1 MNKKFSTLMAG
12 VLLATA
18 FGTASA
24 QTVPSPAGG
33 FAEYATAPTEDV
45 YNVEKGYVQLA
56 VEAAGNGKVL
66 AMEATAGNRYEL
78 VVKTH
83 NSGTPAEVRNTLWK
97 VVATEIGI
105 AGYSYQLQNVG
116 TGEFLAFNTDEAVA
130 ASDAAAPVITIPAGS
145 ATKLGSE
152 VASWVW
158 QPAPTKP
165 VVGVTQNTFMYAAN
179 DLKPMEAIFNKDSVL
194 VLAANAGSIDDG
206 TKVVAVKYSNK
217 LKPSTITNELKV
229 YPVAP
234 AAFILGAND
243 LNSMMWT
250 QDPTQDNS
258 KLKLVFNPDVTG
270 NSYDNL
276 FTKNSYKAVAAVGFP
291 AANGTGAKPFTG
303 ATAMTSLYTAEKALN
318 LAKLYDAWAKAV
330 TASVLDANNKV
341 DGTKRNN
348 MHVATGVIS
357 AAGTAINGATKK
369 AVLEQIEARTFADND
384 QAKVVKAQAIA
395 FVENYEGGEATVADA
410 VKTAANAMYL
420 FYKTTELGGG
430 TVDGTCPFTVGTTK
444 ATIDASIKTT
454 FTDPIATKAAT
465 VTTDSTAVRT
475 NATTGFNDQAASNGW
490 VSLLAEKDA
499 DDAKK
504 NTYLAVD
511 QNFITTAGG
520 RRDLGFAIKKF
531 EDAGF
536 TEDENARLDLNGRY
550 NFQFTYFPNADS
562 IVIRTAGWAK
572 KLDTQTSWKDM
583 NRTKNAEL
591 GADQDNTNG
600 ADLTKFGNNIV
611 KLTYLT
617 NTHSEITLGTE
628 LKNDKQTINT
638 RIALTPS
645 ADQYVK
651 TTLASGVYYLSLV
664 SDKAANK
671 NINGKNL
678 IANIAGK
685 GLIWANEETSK
696 VFEGTVQN
704 YAHMP
709 RAQWV
714 VEQNLGAAGQQTV
727 NIYNREFPE
736 YKAERVQLYK
746 AADGQVFAVSY
757 GANMDDK
764 LTKDT
769 LAVVAATG
777 VDVETL
783 GYKAL
788 PYDNLTQNVFSLKY
802 FNGLNAGN
810 FVEVKAAED
819 EAMYVN
825 PAAENGMQF
834 VFVPTLKDDAPEK
847 NKYGYTGD
855 AAKQLTR
862 VAYKIQ
868 VYEPAKKDAD
878 KLYVK
883 ADGTGY
889 ILAKGAANGT
899 EFFIKE
905 NNELKAQSEM
915 RAEGEAV
922 SYYALVEKALDKA
935 AGVKHPS
942 LLLSREDL
950 TSSTTDLDNSVAAFA
965 FIDGTNG
972 IYRRLGKSVADD
984 FEDNKPDTAV
994 FYMSLEPTR
1003 FLYENTANRTAAN
1016 GNKVAKDSLNFL
1028 GVINIADLPETSALP
1043 IYVDTAY
1050 VRNNTSMPQYML
1062 ALGVE
1067 TVGDTEAVPCP
1078 LDHNHGVGA
1087 DGKPLTA
1094 DQCSHAT
1101 PATKGYKYGRYLVAL
1116 TDSAA
1121 EAPIQYQNN
1130 FRLAFVPAK
1139 HMADTLII
1147 ENSKYTGTKNAAK
1160 DSIQLANDKA
1170 LSVATFAFRIAAGSE
1185 NGDFVI
1191 EAVKNAAKEPQYIR
1205 VHNGVPVLVNAI
1217 ENAAIFNV
1225 EKTSKNPTANE
1236 AIEAEG
1242 VQVIGGKG
1250 AVTVQGAAGKVI
1262 TVANILGQTI
1272 ANQVA
1277 ASDNVT
1283 IAAPAGI
1290 VVVAVEGDATKVV
1303 VK

>member
-1 MNKKFSTLMAG
+1 MNVFVEQSGQRESPYFSPFFRLPSAKHPGKTRTVIYNILLIYLIIYRMNKKFSTLMAG
-12 VLLATA
+12 LLLATA

-24 QTVPSPAGG
+24 QSIPSSLGNFAKYATVP
-33 FAEYATAPTEDV
+33 AEEVIDM
-45 YNVEKGYVQLA
+45 EKGYVQLA
-56 VEAAGNGKVL
+56 VATPGSDGKVL
-66 AMEATAGNRYEL
+66 SMEAAAGGKYNL
-78 VVKTH
+78 VVKTIT
-83 NSGTPAEVRNTLWK
+83 STTKAEIRNTLWK
-97 VVATEIGI
+97 VVATEVGI
-105 AGYSYQLQNVG
+105 SDYTYQFQNVG
-116 TGEFLAFNTDEAVA
+116 TGEFLGFNTDEAVKATDATAPSVTLTAAGTAVGSEIVSWTWQATPAKEIA
-130 ASDAAAPVITIPAGS
+130 ASGAAQTYFTNA
-145 ATKLGSE
+145 
-152 VASWVW
+152 
-158 QPAPTKP
+158 
-165 VVGVTQNTFMYAAN
+165 
-179 DLKPMEAIFNKDSVL
+179 DLKGLIAVFSKDST
-194 VLAANAGSIDDG
+194 LALGLSAALADGS
-206 TKVVAVKYSNK
+206 VVSAYKYSNK
-217 LKPSTITNELKV
+217 KAAATGATAITF

-234 AAFILGAND
+234 AAFILGADD
-243 LNSMMWT
+243 LNSMLWT
-250 QDPTQDNS
+250 QNPQAESS

-291 AANGTGAKPFTG
+291 AAFGVGNKPFDGLST
-303 ATAMTSLYTAEKALN
+303 TYDNLYAAEKALN
-318 LAKLYDAWAKAV
+318 LQKLLDAWIKSLEGTVMTSNAVDAEKYAAMQAAMGVIYTAVNGGGSLNGVTTKAAMLTGIDGLTYAATDQATVVKTAAKA
-330 TASVLDANNKV
+330 
-341 DGTKRNN
+341 
-348 MHVATGVIS
+348 
-357 AAGTAINGATKK
+357 
-369 AVLEQIEARTFADND
+369 
-384 QAKVVKAQAIA
+384 
-395 FVENYEGGEATVADA
+395 FVSGYEGGESGIAAA
-410 VKTAANAMYL
+410 VKSAIDALYTYYSANMNGGQS
-420 FYKTTELGGG
+420 KTD
-430 TVDGTCPFTVGTTK
+430 V
-444 ATIDASIKTT
+444 DASIKTT
-454 FTDPIATKAAT
+454 FTDPIATKTTT
-465 VTTDSTAVRT
+465 VTTDSTTVRNT
-475 NATTGFNDQAASNGW
+475 ATTGFNAVAASNGW
-490 VSLLAEKDA
+490 VSLLSEEDA
-499 DDAKK
+499 DDAKN

-520 RRDLGFAIKKF
+520 RRNLGFAIKKF

-536 TEDENARLDLNGRY
+536 TEDANARLDLNGRY

-583 NRTKNAEL
+583 NQTANTEL
-591 GADQDNTNG
+591 GADQTT
-600 ADLTKFGNNIV
+600 AGNNLV

-617 NTHSEITLGTE
+617 NTHSEITLGLE
-628 LKNDKQTINT
+628 EKNGEPTINT

-704 YAHMP
+704 YANMP

-727 NIYNREFPE
+727 NIYNREFPT
-736 YKAERVQLYK
+736 YKAERVQFYK
-746 AADGQVFAVSY
+746 AADGQAFAAAF
-757 GANMDDK
+757 GGTLG
-764 LTKDT
+764 LTNDT
-769 LAVVAATG
+769 LAVEAATG

-810 FVEVKAAED
+810 FVEVKAAEN

-834 VFVPTLKDDAPEK
+834 VFVPTLKNNAPEK
-847 NKYGYTGD
+847 NKYGYEGD

-862 VAYKIQ
+862 IAYKIQ

-942 LLLSREDL
+942 LMLSREDL

-1003 FLYENTANRTAAN
+1003 FLYENTANRTVAN

-1121 EAPIQYQNN
+1121 EAPIQY
-1130 FRLAFVPAK
+1130 
-1139 HMADTLII
+1139 
-1147 ENSKYTGTKNAAK
+1147 
-1160 DSIQLANDKA
+1160 
-1170 LSVATFAFRIAAGSE
+1170 
-1185 NGDFVI
+1185 
-1191 EAVKNAAKEPQYIR
+1191 
-1205 VHNGVPVLVNAI
+1205 
-1217 ENAAIFNV
+1217 
-1225 EKTSKNPTANE
+1225 
-1236 AIEAEG
+1236 
-1242 VQVIGGKG
+1242 
-1250 AVTVQGAAGKVI
+1250 
-1262 TVANILGQTI
+1262 
-1272 ANQVA
+1272 
-1277 ASDNVT
+1277 
-1283 IAAPAGI
+1283 
-1290 VVVAVEGDATKVV
+1290 
-1303 VK
+1303 

>member
-1 MNKKFSTLMAG
+1 MFSKDSTLALG
-12 VLLATA
+12 LSAALAD
-18 FGTASA
+18 GSVVSA
-24 QTVPSPAGG
+24 
-33 FAEYATAPTEDV
+33 Y
-45 YNVEKGYVQLA
+45 
-56 VEAAGNGKVL
+56 
-66 AMEATAGNRYEL
+66 
-78 VVKTH
+78 
-83 NSGTPAEVRNTLWK
+83 
-97 VVATEIGI
+97 
-105 AGYSYQLQNVG
+105 
-116 TGEFLAFNTDEAVA
+116 
-130 ASDAAAPVITIPAGS
+130 
-145 ATKLGSE
+145 
-152 VASWVW
+152 
-158 QPAPTKP
+158 
-165 VVGVTQNTFMYAAN
+165 
-179 DLKPMEAIFNKDSVL
+179 
-194 VLAANAGSIDDG
+194 
-206 TKVVAVKYSNK
+206 KYSNK
-217 LKPSTITNELKV
+217 KAAATGATAITF

-234 AAFILGAND
+234 AAFILGADD
-243 LNSMMWT
+243 LNSMLWT
-250 QDPTQDNS
+250 QNPQAESS

-291 AANGTGAKPFTG
+291 AAVGVGNKPFDGLST
-303 ATAMTSLYTAEKALN
+303 TYDNLYAAEKALN
-318 LAKLYDAWAKAV
+318 LQKLLDAWIKSLEGTVMTSNAVDAEKYAAMQAALGVIYTAVNGGGSLNGVTTKAAMLTGIDGLTYAATDQATVVKTAAKA
-330 TASVLDANNKV
+330 
-341 DGTKRNN
+341 
-348 MHVATGVIS
+348 
-357 AAGTAINGATKK
+357 
-369 AVLEQIEARTFADND
+369 
-384 QAKVVKAQAIA
+384 
-395 FVENYEGGEATVADA
+395 FVSGYEGGESGIAAA
-410 VKTAANAMYL
+410 VKSAIDALYTYYSANMNGGQS
-420 FYKTTELGGG
+420 KTD
-430 TVDGTCPFTVGTTK
+430 V
-444 ATIDASIKTT
+444 DASIKTT
-454 FTDPIATKAAT
+454 FTDPIATKTTT
-465 VTTDSTAVRT
+465 VTTDSTTVRNT
-475 NATTGFNDQAASNGW
+475 ATTGFNAVAASNGW
-490 VSLLAEKDA
+490 VSLLSEEDA
-499 DDAKK
+499 DDAKN

-536 TEDENARLDLNGRY
+536 TEDANARLDLNGRY

-583 NRTKNAEL
+583 NQTANTEL
-591 GADQDNTNG
+591 GADQTT
-600 ADLTKFGNNIV
+600 AGNNLV

-617 NTHSEITLGTE
+617 NTHSEITLGLE
-628 LKNDKQTINT
+628 EKNGEPTINM

-685 GLIWANEETSK
+685 GLIWANEEASK

-704 YAHMP
+704 YANMP

-727 NIYNREFPE
+727 NIYNREFPT

-746 AADGQVFAVSY
+746 AAE
-757 GANMDDK
+757 N
-764 LTKDT
+764 
-769 LAVVAATG
+769 
-777 VDVETL
+777 
-783 GYKAL
+783 
-788 PYDNLTQNVFSLKY
+788 
-802 FNGLNAGN
+802 
-810 FVEVKAAED
+810 

-834 VFVPTLKDDAPEK
+834 VFVPTLKNNAPEK
-847 NKYGYTGD
+847 NKYGYEGD

-862 VAYKIQ
+862 IAYKIQ

-942 LLLSREDL
+942 LMLSREDL

-1101 PATKGYKYGRYLVAL
+1101 PATKGYKYGRYLVVL

-1139 HMADTLII
+1139 HMADTLVI

-1160 DSIQLANDKA
+1160 DSIQLANDKS

-1217 ENAAIFNV
+1217 EDAAIFNV

-1236 AIEAEG
+1236 AIAAEG
-1242 VQVIGGKG
+1242 VQVIGGQG
-1250 AVTVQGAAGKVI
+1250 VVTVQGAAGKVI

-1283 IAAPAGI
+1283 IAAPAGV
-1290 VVVAVEGDATKVV
+1290 VVVAVEGEATKVV
-1303 VK
+1303 AK

>member
-12 VLLATA
+12 ILLATA

-24 QTVPSPAGG
+24 QSIPSSLGNFAKYATVP
-33 FAEYATAPTEDV
+33 AEEVIDM
-45 YNVEKGYVQLA
+45 EKGYVQLA
-56 VEAAGNGKVL
+56 VADPSTDGKVL
-66 AMEATAGNRYEL
+66 SMEATASGKYNL
-78 VVKTH
+78 VVKTI
-83 NSGTPAEVRNTLWK
+83 NSTPKAEIRNTLWK
-97 VVATEIGI
+97 VVATEVGI
-105 AGYSYQLQNVG
+105 SGYTYQFQNVG
-116 TGEFLAFNTDEAVA
+116 TGEFLGFNTDEAVKA
-130 ASDAAAPVITIPAGS
+130 TDAAAPSVTLTAAG
-145 ATKLGSE
+145 TTVGSE
-152 VASWVW
+152 IVSWTW
-158 QPAPTKP
+158 QATPAKEI
-165 VVGVTQNTFMYAAN
+165 AAPGAAQTYFTDA
-179 DLKPMEAIFNKDSVL
+179 DLKGLTAVFSKDST
-194 VLAANAGSIDDG
+194 LALGCTTLADGS
-206 TKVVAVKYSNK
+206 VVSAYKYSNK
-217 LKPSTITNELKV
+217 KAAATGATAITF

-234 AAFILGAND
+234 AEFILGADD
-243 LNSMMWT
+243 LNSMLWT
-250 QDPTQDNS
+250 QNPQAESS

-291 AANGTGAKPFTG
+291 AANATGANPFSG
-303 ATAMTSLYTAEKALN
+303 ATAMTSLYAAEKAYQE
-318 LAKLYDAWAKAV
+318 AVSKKQWIDALLGAALTDGVVDAGKV
-330 TASVLDANNKV
+330 TKITDAMTVLTAGTDFSTLTITKKSDLV
-341 DGTKRNN
+341 KYLDGTT
-348 MHVATGVIS
+348 AGVTWPETS
-357 AAGTAINGATKK
+357 EAA
-369 AVLEQIEARTFADND
+369 
-384 QAKVVKAQAIA
+384 VVKAQAID
-395 FVENYEGGEATVADA
+395 Y
-410 VKTAANAMYL
+410 VKKFQGTLNTAALAESTMDAIAGSL
-420 FYKTTELGGG
+420 FTFYSVNFTTG
-430 TVDGTCPFTVGTTK
+430 
-444 ATIDASIKTT
+444 
-454 FTDPIATKAAT
+454 ATKAGIEAKIKEEYVDKAT
-465 VTTDSTAVRT
+465 TGTVATRAQVTTDSTTVRNT
-475 NATTGFNDQAASNGW
+475 ATIGFNAVAASNGW
-490 VSLLAEKDA
+490 VSLLSEEDA
-499 DDAKK
+499 DDAKN

-531 EDAGF
+531 EDAGY
-536 TEDENARLDLNGRY
+536 TENTNARLDLNGRY

-572 KLDTQTSWKDM
+572 KLDTQASWKDM
-583 NRTKNAEL
+583 DATNTDLA
-591 GADQDNTNG
+591 ADQTS
-600 ADLTKFGNNIV
+600 AGNNLV

-617 NTHSEITLGTE
+617 NTHSEITLGLE
-628 LKNDKQTINT
+628 EKNGKPTINT

-664 SDKAANK
+664 SEKAANK

-704 YAHMP
+704 YANMP

-727 NIYNREFPE
+727 NIYNREFPT

-746 AADGQVFAVSY
+746 AGDGQVFAAAF
-757 GANMDDK
+757 GGN
-764 LTKDT
+764 LTLTNDT

-777 VDVETL
+777 VDNETL

-788 PYDNLTQNVFSLKY
+788 PYDNLTENVFSLKY

-810 FVEVKAAED
+810 FVEVKAAEN

-834 VFVPTLKDDAPEK
+834 VFVPTLKDKAPEK
-847 NKYGYTGD
+847 NKYGYEGD

-862 VAYKIQ
+862 IAYKIQ

-922 SYYALVEKALDKA
+922 SYYALVEKTLNKA

-942 LLLSREDL
+942 LMLSREDL

-972 IYRRLGKSVADD
+972 LYRRLGKSVADD

-1101 PATKGYKYGRYLVAL
+1101 PATKGYKAGRYLVAL
-1116 TDSAA
+1116 ADSAA
-1121 EAPIQYQNN
+1121 EAPIKYQNN

-1147 ENSKYTGTKNAAK
+1147 DNSKYTGTKNAAK

-1191 EAVKNAAKEPQYIR
+1191 EAVKNADGEPQYIR
-1205 VHNGVPVLVNAI
+1205 VHNGVPVLVKAI
-1217 ENAAIFNV
+1217 EDAAIFNV

-1236 AIEAEG
+1236 AIEATG

-1262 TVANILGQTI
+1262 TVAKVLGQTI